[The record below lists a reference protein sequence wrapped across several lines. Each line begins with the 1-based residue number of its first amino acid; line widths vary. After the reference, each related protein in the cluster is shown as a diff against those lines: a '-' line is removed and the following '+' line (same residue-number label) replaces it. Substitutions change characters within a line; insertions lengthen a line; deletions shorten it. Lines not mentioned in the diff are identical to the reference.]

1 MDNETILK
9 QAIEKAVKNGYGKDY
24 GSDTETRSITILSM
38 YQGSEKHDIEH
49 LIFSQD
55 FAKAFWGETR
65 EGECRNPNC
74 ECHKI
79 NPELKMCCN
88 DCRNVIVGW
97 KQSLQL
103 MVLEKEPLQYL
114 KKYL

>member
-1 MDNETILK
+1 MTNEQILK
-9 QAIEKAVKNGYGKDY
+9 KAIEKARKNSGAF
-24 GSDTETRSITILSM
+24 ILSDSWFSANCDGWKDFM
-38 YQGSEKHDIEH
+38 ENEIYYRI
-49 LIFSQD
+49 IFSHD